1 MPDDNTADIASTLAF
16 FGQLGKGV
24 DDLKTK
30 ITSLNEASNAMKKM
44 TDETEKFGQ
53 TIQRHTRTTFRGM
66 EEGAL
71 NLTRV
76 VGGAGGLALS
86 FIGAAKA
93 LDSFAVSALQTRN
106 FAVNTGFSTEA
117 IKNMRVQLSAAGL
130 SANEAAQGIGNIGAK
145 LQEVLALQETSPF
158 YRALQ
163 ASSPALAEQVRQLMN
178 AGKQQEALNV
188 LQEAYNH
195 GGERFKAWLPTVT
208 GISRAAWE
216 AQAQGMKGLI
226 EPWKINVNEAAKYH
240 RTMTN
245 LGTIFDSTWTD
256 MTYTVLEGVNKL
268 IGGDKGFEKLNSKA
282 HEFADSFKKWIND
295 SVIPEIKRT
304 FQTVQDII
312 NWFEGRQIR
321 GLPGAL
327 TPEEFLKRQREDK
340 KDFNIFDWLGEQI
353 FTPAHAST
361 APEGRGELLVQETE
375 KDSSKMFIEIR
386 DYMQKWDNEREGIGV
401 GANGPGGG
409 STGGSAGGA
418 AGSSSGDGSGTP
430 SAGSPAGLNDENGKK
445 IDAETMRQAEVLGR
459 AGDVDGIKKLFS
471 QRGYHISGPACGM
484 VATGY
489 VKSAG
494 FKPPTGAAIATS
506 WHKWGE
512 AMKSGDINA
521 QDRPFG
527 SMVATYFHGRYG
539 GTQGQILAPGQ
550 IGGHVMTV
558 VPGTWNEKEGTAM
571 FADQYGVRKRKVA
584 DMDVR
589 FAGASAVEAVRA
601 ARGEQRDKIDKANGS
616 VWDKP
621 TASVNVSVKNAPPGV
636 KTNAE
641 ADGAFK
647 TLNLSRTNQLV
658 YN

>member
-1 MPDDNTADIASTLAF
+1 MPDDTADIASTLAF

-30 ITSLNEASNAMKKM
+30 IASLNEASSAMKKI

-53 TIQRHTRTTFRGM
+53 TISRHTRTTFRGM

-71 NLTRV
+71 NLTRLI
-76 VGGAGGLALS
+76 GGAGGLALS
-86 FIGAAKA
+86 LAGAAKT
-93 LDSFAVSALQTRN
+93 LDSFAVSSLQTRN
-106 FAVNTGFSTEA
+106 FAINTGFSTEA
-117 IKNMRVQLSAAGL
+117 LKSMRVQLSAAGM
-130 SANEAAQGIGNIGAK
+130 SANEAAQSIGNIGGK
-145 LQEVLALQETSPF
+145 LQEVLALQETSGF
-158 YRALQ
+158 YKSLQ

-178 AGKQQEALNV
+178 AGKEEEARNV
-188 LQEAYNH
+188 LQEAFNK

-208 GISRAAWE
+208 GVSRAAWE
-216 AQAQGMKGLI
+216 AQKQGMEGLI
-226 EPWKINVNEAAKYH
+226 QPWKFNVEEAAKYH
-240 RTMTN
+240 KTMVN
-245 LGTIFDSTWTD
+245 LGTIFDSTWTS
-256 MTYTVLEGVNKL
+256 MTYTVLEGLNNL

-282 HEFADSFKKWIND
+282 HEFADNFKKWIND

-312 NWFEGRQIR
+312 NWFEGRQIK

-327 TPEEFLKRQREDK
+327 TPEEFLKRQREEK
-340 KDFNIFDWLGEQI
+340 KDFNIFEWLGNQI

-361 APEGRGELLVQETE
+361 DEGRGALLEQETE

-430 SAGSPAGLNDENGKK
+430 SAGSPAALNDENGKK
-445 IDAETMRQAEVLGR
+445 IDAETMREAERLGR
-459 AGDVDGIKKLFS
+459 AGDVAGLQKLFS
-471 QRGYHISGPACGM
+471 QRGYHMSGPACGI

-512 AMKSGDINA
+512 ALKPEDINA
-521 QDRPFG
+521 PNRPFG

-539 GTQGQILAPGQ
+539 GTQGRILAPGET
-550 IGGHVMTV
+550 GGHVMTV
-558 VPGTWNEKEGTAM
+558 IPGTYNKKDNSAM
-571 FADQYGVRKRKVA
+571 FVDQSGKPHRRNLA
-584 DMDVR
+584 DMDPR
-589 FAGASAVEAVRA
+589 YAGDEAVKA
-601 ARGEQRDKIDKANGS
+601 VQAQRGEQRDKIDKANGS

-636 KTNAE
+636 RTNAE

-647 TLNLSRTNQLV
+647 TLNMSRTNQLV